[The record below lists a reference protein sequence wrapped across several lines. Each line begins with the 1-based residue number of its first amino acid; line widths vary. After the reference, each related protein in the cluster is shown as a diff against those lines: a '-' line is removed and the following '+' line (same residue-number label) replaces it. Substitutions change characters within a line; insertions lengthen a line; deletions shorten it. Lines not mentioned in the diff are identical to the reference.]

1 LCLLLLLLAGAEL
14 MQAAPVELGMRVTRR
29 AQWLATAIA
38 IGVKLLLV
46 SRCCGCCC
54 TYPGLC
60 MPDQAAAAAAE
71 VCLWSSNQHLLK
83 DVLCF
88 QLHMYSHSCSVTCLV
103 LTVLPLVAL
112 PLCCCCWRQVPLLN
126 VALIRAAGMHSL
138 VPAED
143 KVYQLLL
150 LVEAAVPAAVTLL
163 VVCGRVYPDIR
174 PLSQMLFWQYVASL
188 LTLPAFLVWFIYM
201 LDL

>member
-1 LCLLLLLLAGAEL
+1 
-14 MQAAPVELGMRVTRR
+14 
-29 AQWLATAIA
+29 
-38 IGVKLLLV
+38 
-46 SRCCGCCC
+46 
-54 TYPGLC
+54 
-60 MPDQAAAAAAE
+60 
-71 VCLWSSNQHLLK
+71 
-83 DVLCF
+83 
-88 QLHMYSHSCSVTCLV
+88 
-103 LTVLPLVAL
+103 
-112 PLCCCCWRQVPLLN
+112 VPLIN
-126 VALIRAAGMHSL
+126 VALIRTAGMHRL

-188 LTLPAFLVWFIYM
+188 VTLPAFLVWFMYM

>member
-1 LCLLLLLLAGAEL
+1 MHIVSPDTC
-14 MQAAPVELGMRVTRR
+14 PS
-29 AQWLATAIA
+29 
-38 IGVKLLLV
+38 LV
-46 SRCCGCCC
+46 SA
-54 TYPGLC
+54 L
-60 MPDQAAAAAAE
+60 AAAAPA
-71 VCLWSSNQHLLK
+71 
-83 DVLCF
+83 
-88 QLHMYSHSCSVTCLV
+88 
-103 LTVLPLVAL
+103 AL
-112 PLCCCCWRQVPLLN
+112 PLLLCCCQVPLMN
-126 VALIRAAGMHSL
+126 VALIRTAGMHSL

-188 LTLPAFLVWFIYM
+188 VTLPAFLVWFMYM